1 MHRAG
6 FSPVREGP
14 PGGMANVRPCT
25 EYMASNRGF
34 LSARAISSRVGTFGR
49 RESRWGDVT
58 TKTLIKFFSSQ
69 LGEPQFPAHR
79 IGQVFCRI
87 CWLITFHQINV
98 FVAESRSTE
107 RLFSFVSRSSR
118 HAIFF
123 VIIQRAASV
132 PSPALRDGAKVR
144 VFLCA
149 PCIICD

>member
-1 MHRAG
+1 
-6 FSPVREGP
+6 
-14 PGGMANVRPCT
+14 MANVRPCT